1 MTADALLALA
11 DALRRFAL
19 DSGRDL
25 NASNLFVHVM
35 LTRALA
41 AERKRGGANVIDA
54 DALWTMVRDG
64 GPDARAA

>member
-1 MTADALLALA
+1 MTANALLALA

-35 LTRALA
+35 LTRAIA
-41 AERKRGGANVIDA
+41 AERKRDASGIDA
-54 DALWTMVRDG
+54 DALWTMVRDDG
-64 GPDARAA
+64 GAGARAA